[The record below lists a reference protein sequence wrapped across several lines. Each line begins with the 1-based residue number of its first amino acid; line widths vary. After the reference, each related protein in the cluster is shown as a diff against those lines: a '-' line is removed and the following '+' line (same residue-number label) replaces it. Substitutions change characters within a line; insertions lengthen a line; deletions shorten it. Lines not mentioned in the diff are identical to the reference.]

1 MLFGTEAV
9 DALVAG
15 REGRFLRAIKR
26 VLGTPV
32 MREPRQL
39 LNRRTT
45 LVELV
50 AEVLRRVRARAE
62 AETGEQLTRVL
73 AGRPVIFH
81 AEPDRDAQAAV
92 DLGDAYRLAGFEELA
107 WLTEPEA
114 AAWACG
120 VRDGLGLV
128 VDIGGGTSDFTL
140 FRAEGGH
147 RSVLATAGVRLGG
160 TDADRLLSLAHAMPL
175 LGLGTRLRAE
185 IGGALS
191 DVPVAPFHDLAT
203 WERIGF
209 LQTPEMARDA
219 ARMRRQ
225 AEEPRRLA
233 RLQAVLESG
242 LGFDLAFAVEA
253 GKIAANAGE
262 GRIDLGLVERGLA
275 APLSPDRLAADLA
288 PLAQAVAGG
297 ARRAVE
303 RAGVAPDA
311 VTHVIH
317 VGGSSLLAPIRRA
330 MADLFPRA
338 QPVETAAFTAVAEGL
353 ALATAERGVAAE
365 A

>member
-1 MLFGTEAV
+1 
-9 DALVAG
+9 
-15 REGRFLRAIKR
+15 
-26 VLGTPV
+26 
-32 MREPRQL
+32 
-39 LNRRTT
+39 
-45 LVELV
+45 
-50 AEVLRRVRARAE
+50 
-62 AETGEQLTRVL
+62 
-73 AGRPVIFH
+73 VIFH
-81 AEPDRDAQAAV
+81 HEPDRDAQAAV
-92 DLGDAYRLAGFEELA
+92 DLGEAYRLAGFEELG

-140 FRAEGGH
+140 FRAEGG
-147 RSVLATAGVRLGG
+147 RMAVLATEGVRVGG

-219 ARMRRQ
+219 ARMRRV
-225 AEEPRRLA
+225 AERPERLA

-262 GRIDLGLVERGLA
+262 GRIDLGLLERDLA
-275 APLSPDRLAADLA
+275 APLSPGRLAQDLA
-288 PLAQAVAGG
+288 PIAQAVAEG

-303 RAGVAPDA
+303 KAGVTPGA
-311 VTHVIH
+311 VTHVVH
-317 VGGSSLLAPIRRA
+317 VGGSSLLGPIRRA
-330 MADLFPRA
+330 MAELFPQA

-353 ALATAERGVAAE
+353 ALASAEREVAAE